1 MTPTLLVTTVD
12 SAEAARSLARAAVEQ
27 HLAACVQITPIES
40 VFAWQGAVQQGAEWR
55 LLFKTTAD
63 RVPALESYLL
73 QHHPYELPAL
83 HAMTVTQV
91 HSAYGRWIDDWVHA
105 GGA

>member
-12 SAEAARSLARAAVEQ
+12 SAETARSLARTAVERR
-27 HLAACVQITPIES
+27 LAACAQITPIES
-40 VFAWQGAVQQGAEWR
+40 VYAWDGEVREAAEWR

-63 RVPALESYLL
+63 RVPALESFLL

-83 HAMTVTQV
+83 HAVAVQQV
-91 HSAYGRWIDDWVHA
+91 HSAYGRWIDDWVHGPA
-105 GGA
+105 G

>member
-12 SAEAARSLARAAVEQ
+12 SPETARSLARAAVERR
-27 HLAACVQITPIES
+27 LAACVQITSIES
-40 VFAWQGAVQQGAEWR
+40 VYAWEGAIEQGPEWR

-73 QHHPYELPAL
+73 EHHPYDLPAL
-83 HAMTVTQV
+83 HAISVMQV
-91 HSAYGRWIDDWVHA
+91 HSAYGRWIDDWVHGSA
-105 GGA
+105 G